1 MGYNKAMTRTA
12 QKVIDRWDSLNSKT
26 QRLVT
31 TITSA
36 GIIIGAFFGC
46 SNYIVAQLDNHIQ
59 DQMSGVKA
67 DVSEIKL
74 SSTRNEL
81 LLMMQNNPENI
92 VEIERLAKVYFV
104 DMKGDFYMTG
114 LYSKWAKQYGG
125 DTSFVVYH

>member
-1 MGYNKAMTRTA
+1 MTKTA
-12 QKVIDRWDSLNSKT
+12 QKVINKWDSLNSKT

-36 GIIIGAFFGC
+36 GIIIGAFFGF
-46 SNYIVAQLDNHIQ
+46 SNYIVTQLDSHIQ
-59 DQMSGVKA
+59 DQMSDVKA

-74 SSTRNEL
+74 SSARNEL
-81 LLMMQNNPENI
+81 ILMIEHNPNNVI
-92 VEIERLAKVYFV
+92 EIERLAKVYFV

-114 LYSKWAKQYGG
+114 LYSEWAKQYGG